1 VSEHDELIQRAEAR
15 VGLTLNDK
23 WRLDRLLGV
32 GGMASVYAAT
42 HRNQKRVAVKVLHGE
57 LSRNTEARARFLR
70 EGYLANTVR
79 HSGVVMVDDDDV
91 LDDGS
96 AFLVMELL
104 EGENLDAR
112 QRRHGG
118 TLPVAEVLAFAEQVL
133 GVLVAAH
140 EKGIV
145 HRDLKPENLFV
156 TASGEIKVLD
166 FGIARQEEAPSAG
179 GEGNDGGPPRGPGT
193 RVGIV
198 LGTPTYMA
206 PEQARARWDEVDGR
220 TDLWALGATMFVL
233 LSGRLVHE
241 AGPVNEEL
249 GLAITAQARSLATA
263 APHVPPAVAAFVDRA
278 LAFDKAA
285 RWPDAQTMLSALR
298 DLRASLPEP
307 AAEASSSDPPPLA
320 PALTAARTGLLTE
333 QGTTT
338 AVAGKAANGVSGRR
352 VAMLAAAAAL
362 LLVVGA
368 VVVLR
373 GRDRPPDDTSAP
385 ARPTSATEPPAAAT
399 EPPPTVLP
407 AVDAPGTTSTA
418 PLGSAASPPPVRATA
433 AKADDTP
440 RKASA
445 KPAPV
450 ATAAAVKPPPAPA
463 TAAPNPFD
471 RRY

>member
-1 VSEHDELIQRAEAR
+1 VSEHDELIQQAEAR

-23 WRLDRLLGV
+23 WRLDKLLGV

-57 LSRNTEARARFLR
+57 LSRHPDVRARFLR

-104 EGENLDAR
+104 EGETLDAR
-112 QRRHGG
+112 QTRRGG

-166 FGIARQEEAPSAG
+166 FGIARQEEPSSAG
-179 GEGNDGGPPRGPGT
+179 GPRTPGT
-193 RVGIV
+193 RVGLV
-198 LGTPTYMA
+198 LGTPAFMA
-206 PEQARARWDEVDGR
+206 PEQARGRWDEVDGR

-241 AGPVNEEL
+241 AETVNEEL
-249 GLAITAQARSLATA
+249 GLAITAQARALATA

-307 AAEASSSDPPPLA
+307 AAEASVSDRPPLA
-320 PALTAARTGLLTE
+320 PALTA

-338 AVAGKAANGVSGRR
+338 AVAGRTANDVSGRR
-352 VAMLAAAAAL
+352 AVMLAAASAL
-362 LLVVGA
+362 LLVVSA
-368 VVVLR
+368 VVFLR
-373 GRDRPPDDTSAP
+373 GRDRPPDDTSAL
-385 ARPTSATEPPAAAT
+385 ARPTSAAERPAAT
-399 EPPPTVLP
+399 MELPPTVFP
-407 AVDAPGTTSTA
+407 AVDATGQDGGDLHAPGTSAA
-418 PLGSAASPPPVRATA
+418 PLESAASPPPGHAPS

-440 RKASA
+440 RKAGA
-445 KPAPV
+445 KPTPA
-450 ATAAAVKPPPAPA
+450 ATTAVVRSPPAPA